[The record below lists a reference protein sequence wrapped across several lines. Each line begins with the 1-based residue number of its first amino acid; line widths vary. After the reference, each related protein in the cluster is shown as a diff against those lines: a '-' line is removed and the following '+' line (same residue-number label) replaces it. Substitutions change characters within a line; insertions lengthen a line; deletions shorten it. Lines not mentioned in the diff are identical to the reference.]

1 MPPYFTFVCFFLFN
15 ISAALRFDQEYISHN
30 LNQNETA
37 TNPLDYNGSWE
48 NHTYHPSPSNWR
60 LPFYTVF
67 LDKYANG
74 DPTND
79 NANNTVFEHDILQT
93 QLRHGGDAQGI
104 IDSLDY
110 IYGIGIRAIYIA
122 GSPFINQPWGADS
135 YSPLDLTLLD
145 LHYGEIEVLRNM
157 VTEIHKRDM
166 YVIMDSTM
174 ATMGDLIAF
183 KGYLNS
189 STPFLLNEHE
199 VQWRNPERQYL
210 DFHFGNDYNE
220 TCDYPRFWLDNGYR
234 VSDAVT
240 SGMKG
245 CYNSEFD
252 QYGDT
257 EAFGVYPDWRRQLS
271 KFASSQDR
279 LREWVPSVRTKISHF
294 TCLVILMLDI
304 DGFRLDKAT
313 QITVDALGDFS
324 ESLRECARSVGKEN
338 FFIPGEITGGN
349 TFGSI
354 YLGRGRQ
361 PDMVLENV
369 TVAVQMTNVSNSSM
383 FIRDIGKNA
392 LDSAAFHYSI
402 YRALARFLGMDGSLS
417 AGFDIPVDWVDGWNE
432 MLAYVWSVESRYGS
446 IVLVHVNP
454 DADFCGDVFRWPS
467 IKNGTQRWL
476 LGNFITTLLMPG
488 IPLLL
493 WGEEQAFY
501 VLDNTNSNYVFG
513 RQAMSSALA
522 WEVHGCY
529 SAGST
534 NYYKWDTIVEN
545 ATYGCHDPWNSLDHR
560 DGSHPIRNTVK
571 SMYQMRKNF
580 PVLNDGIFLQA
591 LSKQTRYIYL
601 PGSSGVGTEL
611 GLWSTYRAALPE
623 FQDLSKEGGQGNQS
637 VWLVYQNDNTTI
649 DYQFDCSG
657 NSSQALLAPFEAGTT
672 VKNLFYPY
680 DEYYLANSSTK
691 LYLEDNDGYNGCLQH
706 IEMSAWGFKAFVPK
720 ASFVANGPV
729 ITKFVPGHDH
739 RLQSTVSP
747 DEAEDVAIE
756 IHFSTEMDCSSLAAG
771 LTFTSS
777 TESGKV
783 ATLRN
788 STVSCSVVK
797 ETFVASWVGTIP
809 TFFTF
814 KANVTNVYNG
824 IHTVTVNNAT
834 SSNGTATDSRDT
846 FLFRTGQKD
855 NPMIFPRSA
864 NYTLSLLHKFDNGSL
879 YVSHK
884 AAGADSWRYTLD
896 WVHYSDWMPYLG
908 GNTSLTPMNWT
919 GTKLQRWEGEHVIVQ
934 YFNRASGSS
943 DYFQHG
949 DLDSTQ
955 TPRRFPHLWA
965 EGPFNEYGFDS
976 GVDNQFRLE
985 GDSMWKFP
993 FMTEWPAIFQVNGW
1007 GMNPDSQPDQS
1018 YVYGDADGDNVLDR
1032 LPPSSLAEVVV
1043 NITTAPSYPYL
1054 GWEVVIN
1061 DATLYFELVPMGDQR
1076 IQIFIFVV
1084 MWLVPVLTGALA
1096 VWAYIRFFYQ
1106 VKLNQKGISYKVSG
1120 LKNLITEFFMLK
1132 IGNRIQLGK
1141 DSESENAGSMFH
1153 EMTAAGNVSAA
1164 VLAEETAST
1173 NRKTILIA
1181 TIEYDIEDWNIKVKI
1196 GGLGVMAQLMG
1207 KALGFQN
1214 LIWVVPCVGGI
1225 VYPGAEYAESMF
1237 ITILGGS
1244 YEVQVQYHTLRNITY
1259 VLLDAPIF
1267 RAQTKAEPY
1276 PPRMDDLSS
1285 AVFYS
1290 TWNQCIA
1297 LATKRFPVDLYHIN
1311 DYHGAAAPLYLLPA
1325 TIPVCLSLH
1334 NAEFQGLWP
1343 LRNSKEFEEVCSV
1356 YNLSH
1361 DVVRKYVQFGDV
1373 FNLLHA
1379 GSSYLRIH
1387 QKSFGA
1393 VGVSKKYG
1401 DRAWARYPI
1410 FWGLDNIG
1418 QLPNP
1423 DPSDTAE
1430 FNQKLHESE
1439 AIQIDEGFE
1448 NERPVLR
1455 RQAQEWA
1462 GLNVDPEAELMVF
1475 VGRWSMQKGIDLIAD
1490 VMPAILEEHPH
1501 VQLICVGPVI
1511 DLYGKFAALKLD
1523 VMMKK
1528 YPGRV
1533 YSKPEF
1539 TALPPFIFS
1548 GAEFALIPSR
1558 DEPFGLV
1565 AVEFGRK
1572 GALGIGARVGG
1583 LGQMPGWWFTV
1594 ESPMTAH
1601 LLHQFRKAIKS
1612 ALTSHKQTRREMRAT
1627 SAKQRF
1633 PVVEWIKSLR
1643 VLQQTSMDISHKENP
1658 NGQTK
1663 TTKSPMRSSF
1673 FPRSGTSTPTR
1684 SLFHEKFDKPTNSE
1698 AVDKIAALPPP
1709 ASSPDTSL
1717 TVEDLMAG
1725 RNRPSSVVI
1734 PSRTESLQAPE
1745 IQVPTSTPVKH
1756 RGDQVSHPYK
1766 NSTAASSAVSLSAF
1780 TNSDREFELEK
1791 VDQDFTDSR
1800 GDYYNLFEK
1809 NLQKLNGDT
1818 STSSLCIEQ
1827 YLIKSEKEWYGQYK
1841 SAKLGRFTLNIT
1853 GRPTSSSASSM
1864 VFGTH
1869 SPAIHSPAIHSPA
1882 ISDAES
1888 YQLDHSQLDLSMRRM
1903 VANNEVDEDRWQL
1916 GRDYKPPTGLRL
1928 VMQLKFFDWP
1938 LYSFF
1943 MALGQII
1950 ATSSYQITLIAGTIG
1965 QTPEKLYI
1973 TASIYLATSLVWW
1986 IMYRTMKSIYVLS
1999 VPFLF
2004 YGSAFFLL
2012 GLAPYASDSFQRGW
2026 IQNAATG
2033 MYAIASSSGS
2043 IFFALNFGDEGGSTV
2058 KTWVFRACIIQGT
2071 QQIYV
2076 CVLWAWGSYLTKSIS
2091 NSIVPNSINTSDKA
2105 LTAIGVPV
2113 ALCFWAVAFIMYRG
2127 LPNYYRQSPGKVPF
2141 FYVSLMRRKIVL
2153 WFFVVVIIQNY
2164 FLSTLTG
2171 RNWAFLWSSNHAK
2184 TWEVILLVIFFF
2196 IFVWT
2201 AILYGFAKLSK
2212 SHSWILPLFAIGLGA
2227 PRWAQI
2233 LWSCSNIGAWVPWV
2247 GSATGSALASRSLW
2261 LWLGVLDAI
2270 QGVGFGMILLQT
2282 LTRVHIAFTLIS
2294 AQVIGSVATIVARA
2308 TAPDKLGPGDQF
2320 PDFSRGV
2327 YPGVTKAWF
2336 WVGLLLQLCVSV
2348 GFFRFFR
2355 KEQLTKP

>member
-1 MPPYFTFVCFFLFN
+1 MPSYLIFVCFLLFS
-15 ISAALRFDQEYISHN
+15 ISAALRFDQQYIGHN

-37 TNPLDYNGSWE
+37 INPLDFNGSWD
-48 NHTYHPSPSNWR
+48 NHTYYPSPSNWR
-60 LPFYTVF
+60 MPFYTVF

-79 NANNTVFEHDILQT
+79 DANGTVFEHDILQT
-93 QLRHGGDAQGI
+93 QLRHGGDAQGL

-110 IYGIGIRAIYIA
+110 IYGMGTRSIYIA

-135 YSPLDLTLLD
+135 YSPLDLSLLD
-145 LHYGEIEVLRNM
+145 LHYGEIAVMRNL
-157 VTEIHKRDM
+157 VTEIHKRGM
-166 YVIMDSTM
+166 YVIMDNTM

-183 KGYLNS
+183 HGYLNT
-189 STPFLLNEHE
+189 STPFLLSEHK

-210 DFHFGNDYNE
+210 DFHFGNDYNK
-220 TCDYPRFWLDNGYR
+220 TCDYPRLWLDSGDR
-234 VSDAVT
+234 VGEDVT
-240 SGMKG
+240 SGMVG

-279 LREWVPSVRTKISHF
+279 LREWVPSVREKISHF
-294 TCLVILMLDI
+294 SCMAITMLDI

-324 ESLRECARSVGKEN
+324 DSLRECARSVGKEN

-354 YLGRGRQ
+354 YLGRGRE
-361 PDMVLENV
+361 PNMVPENV
-369 TVAVQMTNVSNSSM
+369 TVAVQLTNTSNSSL

-417 AGFDIPVDWVDGWNE
+417 AAYDLPVDWVDGWND
-432 MLAYVWSVESRYGS
+432 MLVTNDFLNPNTNLYDPRHMYGVS
-446 IVLVHVNP
+446 NQ
-454 DADFCGDVFRWPS
+454 DVFRWPS

-501 VLDNTNSNYVFG
+501 VLDNTDANYVFG

-529 SAGST
+529 VAGSED
-534 NYYKWDTIVEN
+534 YYKWDTIVEN

-560 DGSHPIRNTVK
+560 DASHPIRNTVK
-571 SMYQMRKNF
+571 SMYQMRNNF
-580 PVLNDGIFLQA
+580 PVLNDGLFLQA

-601 PGSSGVGTEL
+601 PGSSGVGTEI
-611 GLWSTYRAALPE
+611 GLWSTYRGPLTS

-649 DYQFDCSG
+649 DYKFDCSG
-657 NSSQALLAPFEAGTT
+657 NDTQSLISPFEAGTT

-680 DEYYLANSSTK
+680 DEYTLTNSSSR
-691 LYLEDNDGYNGCLQH
+691 LYLDDVQGYNGCLQQL
-706 IEMSAWGFKAFVPK
+706 EMPAWGFKAFVPK
-720 ASFVANGPV
+720 SSFVANGPV
-729 ITKFVPGHDH
+729 ITQFVPGHDY
-739 RLQSTVSP
+739 RIQSTGAP
-747 DEAEDVAIE
+747 DESEDVAIE
-756 IHFSTEMDCSSLAAG
+756 IHFSTEMDCQSLAAG
-771 LTFTSS
+771 LTFTST
-777 TESGKV
+777 TEFGQV
-783 ATLRN
+783 ASLRN
-788 STVSCSVVK
+788 STVSCSTVK
-797 ETFVASWVGTIP
+797 ETYPAPWVGTIP

-834 SSNGTATDSRDT
+834 TSNGTATDSRDT
-846 FLFRTGQKD
+846 FLFRTGQED

-864 NYTLSLLHKFDNGSL
+864 NYTLSLLHKFDNGTL

-884 AAGADSWRYTLD
+884 ATGADQWRYTLD

-908 GNTSLTPMNWT
+908 GNSSLTPSNWT
-919 GTKLQRWEGEHVIVQ
+919 GTKAQSWVGEHVIVQ

-949 DLDSTQ
+949 DLDPKQAT
-955 TPRRFPHLWA
+955 RRFPHLWL
-965 EGPFNEYGFDS
+965 EGPFNEYGFDA
-976 GVDNQFRLE
+976 GIANQFRLE
-985 GDSMWKFP
+985 GNGLWKFS

-1007 GMNPDSQPDQS
+1007 GMNPDSQPDQT
-1018 YVYGDADGDNVLDR
+1018 YVYGDADGDGVLDR

-1043 NITTAPSYPYL
+1043 NITTAPPRPYT
-1054 GWEVVIN
+1054 GWEVAIN
-1061 DATLYFELVPMGDQR
+1061 DATLHFDIKAIGNER
-1076 IQIFIFVV
+1076 IQIIIFVI
-1084 MWLVPVLTGALA
+1084 MLLSPVLTGALA
-1096 VWAYIRFFYQ
+1096 VWAYVRFFYQ
-1106 VKLNQKGISYKVSG
+1106 VKLNQKGISYKVVG

-1132 IGNRIQLGK
+1132 LGNRIKLGK
-1141 DSESENAGSMFH
+1141 DSDSEVSGPMYH
-1153 EMTAAGNVSAA
+1153 EMTAGNISTA
-1164 VLAEETAST
+1164 VLAEEAATPIRRT
-1173 NRKTILIA
+1173 VLIA

-1207 KALGFQN
+1207 KVLGFQD
-1214 LIWVVPCVGGI
+1214 LVWVVPCVGGI
-1225 VYPGAEYAESMF
+1225 VYPRGESAASMY

-1244 YEVQVQYHTLRNITY
+1244 YEVRVQYHKLRNITY

-1276 PPRMDDLSS
+1276 PARMDDLSS

-1297 LATKRFPVDLYHIN
+1297 LATKRFNVDLYHIN
-1311 DYHGAAAPLYLLPA
+1311 DYHGAAAPLYILPQ

-1343 LRNSKEFEEVCSV
+1343 LRNNKEFEEVCAV
-1356 YNLSH
+1356 YNLPQ

-1401 DRAWARYPI
+1401 ARAWARYPI

-1430 FNQKLHESE
+1430 FNQKSHVKE
-1439 AIQIDEGFE
+1439 AVEINEGFE
-1448 NERPVLR
+1448 DERPVLK

-1462 GLNVDPEAELMVF
+1462 GLDLDPEAEVMVF

-1490 VMPAILEEHPH
+1490 VMPSILEEHPH
-1501 VQLICVGPVI
+1501 VQMICVGPVI

-1583 LGQMPGWWFTV
+1583 LGQMPGWWYVAT
-1594 ESPMTAH
+1594 PKG
-1601 LLHQFRKAIKS
+1601 LLA
-1612 ALTSHKQTRREMRAT
+1612 
-1627 SAKQRF
+1627 F
-1633 PVVEWIKSLR
+1633 PVVEWIKSLQ
-1643 VLQQTSMDISHKENP
+1643 VLQQTAINIHRKENVIIQP
-1658 NGQTK
+1658 GNK
-1663 TTKSPMRSSF
+1663 LTKSPMRSTF
-1673 FPRSGTSTPTR
+1673 FPRSGTSTPAR
-1684 SLFHEKFDKPTNSE
+1684 SIYREKFDRTPDSVATTTQTDDEGNSFE
-1698 AVDKIAALPPP
+1698 DVDLFAAL
-1709 ASSPDTSL
+1709 SPREPGHDTSL
-1717 TVEDLMAG
+1717 KAGDLLAG
-1725 RNRPSSVVI
+1725 RNRPSTIVI
-1734 PSRTESLQAPE
+1734 PKRTESLQAPE
-1745 IQVPTSTPVKH
+1745 IEVPAKSKPVKPRVDDWSVLQPYLKKPTSGP
-1756 RGDQVSHPYK
+1756 
-1766 NSTAASSAVSLSAF
+1766 VSLSTFA
-1780 TNSDREFELEK
+1780 TSDRNYELEK

-1818 STSSLCIEQ
+1818 STGSLCIEQ
-1827 YLIKSEKEWYGQYK
+1827 YLIKSEKQWYKQYK
-1841 SAKLGRFTLNIT
+1841 SAKLGRFNVSEKSV
-1853 GRPTSSSASSM
+1853 TSSSASSIRGDDSASTSEAGSYLPDRSENM
-1864 VFGTH
+1864 VV
-1869 SPAIHSPAIHSPA
+1869 
-1882 ISDAES
+1882 SDAARHEA
-1888 YQLDHSQLDLSMRRM
+1888 DL
-1903 VANNEVDEDRWQL
+1903 DRWQL
-1916 GRDYKPPTGLRL
+1916 GHGYKPPTGLRL

-1938 LYSFF
+1938 VYTFF

-1950 ATSSYQITLIAGTIG
+1950 ATSSYQITLISGTIG

-1973 TASIYLATSLVWW
+1973 TAGIYLVTSVVWW
-1986 IMYRTMKSIYVLS
+1986 TMYRTMKSIYVLS

-2004 YGSAFFLL
+2004 YGLAFFLL
-2012 GLAPYASDSFQRGW
+2012 GLAPYAKDVGQRGW
-2026 IQNAATG
+2026 MQNAATG
-2033 MYAIASSSGS
+2033 VYAVASSSGS

-2058 KTWVFRACIIQGT
+2058 KSWVFRACIIQGT

-2091 NSIVPNSINTSDKA
+2091 TSVVPNSINTNDKI

-2113 ALCFWAVAFIMYRG
+2113 ALFFWVVAFVMFRG
-2127 LPNYYRQSPGKVPF
+2127 LPKYYRQTPGQVPF
-2141 FYVSLMRRKIVL
+2141 FYISLLRRKIVL

-2164 FLSTLTG
+2164 FLSTLNG
-2171 RNWAFLWSSNHAK
+2171 RNWAFLWSSDHVK
-2184 TWEVILLVIFFF
+2184 TWPVVLLVIFFF
-2196 IFVWT
+2196 IFVWA
-2201 AILYGFAKLSK
+2201 AILYGFARLSK
-2212 SHSWILPLFAIGLGA
+2212 AHSWILPLFAIGLGA

-2233 LWSCSNIGAWVPWV
+2233 LWSCSNIGAWLPWA
-2247 GSATGSALASRSLW
+2247 GSSAGSALASRSLW

-2282 LTRVHIAFTLIS
+2282 LTRVHIAYTLIS
-2294 AQVIGSVATIVARA
+2294 AQVIGSVATMVARA
-2308 TAPDKLGPGDQF
+2308 TAPDKLGPGNQF
-2320 PDFSRGV
+2320 PDFSSGV
-2327 YPGVTKAWF
+2327 YPGVTKPWF
-2336 WVGLLLQLCVSV
+2336 W
-2348 GFFRFFR
+2348 
-2355 KEQLTKP
+2355 